1 MERLDESIQNHLAN
15 INSCHN
21 WVGQRNGIPFGRNN
35 LKKYQKIIWDKNAA
49 DIDTDMFGKTNSNC
63 LDSCIWYLVTPTNG
77 QFTLYLYYASLFLI
91 VLS

>member
-1 MERLDESIQNHLAN
+1 MIFLSLEIISKISKN
-15 INSCHN
+15 IFGKNS
-21 WVGQRNGIPFGRNN
+21 
-35 LKKYQKIIWDKNAA
+35 A

-63 LDSCIWYLVTPTNG
+63 LDSCIWYLMTPTNG

>member
-1 MERLDESIQNHLAN
+1 MIFLPVEIISKI
-15 INSCHN
+15 S
-21 WVGQRNGIPFGRNN
+21 
-35 LKKYQKIIWDKNAA
+35 KIIFGKNAA
-49 DIDTDMFGKTNSNC
+49 DTDMFGKTNSNC